1 MKDKIIFWLSAE
13 LLRFGLAKSFSE
25 KYDCDLFAIIDIT
38 DKPKKFFE
46 EQKIVKFEKQ
56 WFYHDHI
63 TTTKKPDLNYLKN
76 FEDKYKINLWL
87 LAFNERIFQYND
99 YYHFTSDEILSILE
113 QECKLFEKIL
123 EVNPDFIILP
133 TSAFHHSHLFFELC
147 KAKNIKR
154 LLLIPTRFGN
164 RAMVT
169 SENEPLDYEIKGIK
183 QNPRT
188 FKELQDYLNEHSFFK
203 QLLNYQS
210 RFLNSRSAMIKAALQ
225 YFIFSNNT
233 NIKTHYTYYGR
244 TKFKVLLKSVIGIL
258 KTKYRKRFIDKN
270 FSYELNNDK
279 PFIFFPLHVEP
290 ERSLLITAPFY
301 LNQVEI
307 IKNIVKSLPPGYKLL
322 VKEHS
327 AMIFREWRKISVYK
341 EIMSCPEVEL
351 LHPKVDTHKI
361 VKNSSLVITISGTT
375 ALDAAFYEKSS
386 IVLSDTTFSKL
397 PSVYRLKSIEELPN
411 AIRISLKKKVESVH
425 VDEYVDYIEKNSF
438 EFAYP
443 LAVQDYQDFFHYGGY
458 LVDVEITE
466 EKMKEYIRQYKTSF
480 DLLADEHI
488 KKIKQ
493 YKNKE

>member
-1 MKDKIIFWLSAE
+1 MKDKIIFWFGAD

-56 WFYHDHI
+56 WLYHDHI

-87 LAFNERIFQYND
+87 LAFNERVFQYND
-99 YYHFTSDEILSILE
+99 YYRFTSDEILSILE
-113 QECKLFEKIL
+113 HECKLFEKIL
-123 EVNPDFIILP
+123 EVNPDFVILS
-133 TSAFHHSHLFFELC
+133 TSTFHHGHLFFELC
-147 KAKNIKR
+147 KAKNLKR
-154 LLLIPTRFGN
+154 LILIPTRFGN

-188 FKELQDYLNEHSFFK
+188 FNELQDYLNEYSFSN
-203 QLLNYQS
+203 QLLNYQG

-244 TKFKVLLKSVIGIL
+244 TKFKVLLKSVINIL

-279 PFIFFPLHVEP
+279 PFIFFPLHAEP
-290 ERSLLITAPFY
+290 ERALLITAPFY

-341 EIMSCPEVEL
+341 EIMSIPEVKL

-375 ALDAAFYEKSS
+375 SLDAAFYEKPS

-397 PSVYRLKSIEELPN
+397 PSVYRLKSIEDLPN
-411 AIRISLKKKVESVH
+411 AIRISLKKKVESIDI
-425 VDEYVDYIEKNSF
+425 DEYVDYIEKNSF

-466 EKMKEYIRQYKTSF
+466 EKMKEYIKQYKTMF

-493 YKNKE
+493 YKND